1 MKNFLARRRRA
12 CVRLGLLFATVWVVT
27 MLSLG
32 SAQAVTP
39 RQLLEVKDIAD
50 VVVSPDGQSVA
61 FRVQQPNVE
70 RNVVDAAWY
79 VQDVEGTAPA
89 RRVADGGV
97 VMQEFWGLPAP
108 APAVWSPD
116 SAEIYFGAMVDG
128 KLDVWRAAAD
138 GSGAVAITRDPADVR
153 AFVLSDDGRLLTYSV
168 GATRAQ
174 ERAAERAERERG
186 IRIDQTVP
194 VGQPLFRSGL
204 ELGRPETQRF
214 REGREGYRASLSV
227 DVPSRWKVIDLV
239 SGARRELA
247 PSEVPAASD
256 TLAAMPN
263 GNFTQLDRVREPGTD
278 RVLSLTGSGIE
289 PGLSSQSPRVE
300 LAVLPEGEGGTVIK
314 CVREP
319 CRDATITHAQW
330 RPRHQEVLFTVT
342 DRDQGLAQSIYRW
355 EFETDEVELIVQ
367 SRGLVNGGRHDRS
380 PCGVSASALV
390 CVTAE
395 ADQPPRLERIDL
407 ETSARRTLY
416 DPNRKLASDI
426 AASTPAQFLRWEDA
440 NGQIITAQFFAAR
453 PREGRPPPLFV
464 NYYSCSGFLRGGF
477 GDEWPLASL
486 ADQGISALCI
496 NYVPLKADAV
506 ERYDSG
512 LAAVG
517 SAIDLLAST
526 GRIDRRR
533 VGMGGL
539 SMGAEMTLWTV
550 MNSELVAAAAVSSA
564 STSPLG
570 YELRRLQDDSYLPRL
585 RKFWQLGP
593 LDDTPER
600 WKRLSP
606 AFNVDKVKAP
616 VMMQLPE
623 REYIQTL
630 DYAVPLIKRGLAELY
645 VFPNEA
651 HNKFQPRQKLAVY
664 ERNLDWF
671 KFWLLGEA
679 DPVPEKREQ
688 YARWRMMKAAHDGQV
703 GHVSQAAR

>member
-1 MKNFLARRRRA
+1 MKFPAKRTRA
-12 CVRLGLLFATVWVVT
+12 CVRLGLLCATVWAAV
-27 MLSLG
+27 LSPLG
-32 SAQAVTP
+32 AAQAVTP
-39 RQLLEVKDIAD
+39 RQLLEVTDIAD
-50 VVVSPDGQSVA
+50 VVVSPDGRSVA
-61 FRVQQPNVE
+61 FRVQQPDVA
-70 RNVVDAAWY
+70 RNVVAAAWY
-79 VQDVEGTAPA
+79 VQEVAGTTPP

-116 SAEIYFGAMVDG
+116 SRAIYFGAMVDG
-128 KLDVWRAAAD
+128 QVDVWRAAAD
-138 GSGAVAITRDPADVR
+138 GSGAVAITLAPADVR
-153 AFVLSDDGRLLTYSV
+153 AFALSDDGRFLTYSV
-168 GATRAQ
+168 GATRA
-174 ERAAERAERERG
+174 EARAAEQAEREQG
-186 IRIDQTVP
+186 ILIDKTVP
-194 VGQPLFRSGL
+194 IGQPLFRSGL

-214 REGREGYRASLSV
+214 REGKEGYRASLSG
-227 DVPSRWKVIDLV
+227 DVPSRWKAIDLV

-247 PSEVPAASD
+247 PSEAPAASD

-263 GNFTQLDRVREPGTD
+263 GDFTQLDRVREPGSD
-278 RVLSLTGSGIE
+278 RILSLTGSGIE
-289 PGLSSQSPRVE
+289 PGLSSQPPRVE
-300 LAVLPEGEGGTVIK
+300 LAVMPEGEGGPTIR
-314 CVREP
+314 CTREQ
-319 CRDATITHAQW
+319 CRGATITGAQW
-330 RPRHQEVLFTVT
+330 RPHHQEVLFTVT
-342 DRDQGLAQSIYRW
+342 DRGQGLAQSIYRW
-355 EFETDEVELIVQ
+355 KFETDEVVTLVQ
-367 SRGLVNGGRHDRS
+367 SRGLVNGGRHERS
-380 PCGVSASALV
+380 PCGVSARALV

-407 ETSARRTLY
+407 ETGARRILF
-416 DPNRKLASDI
+416 DPNRQLAADI
-426 AASTPAQFLRWEDA
+426 AASTPAQFLRWENA
-440 NGQIITAQFFAAR
+440 SGQAITAQFFAAR
-453 PREGRPPPLFV
+453 RRDGRPPPLFL

-486 ADQGISALCI
+486 AEQGISALCI
-496 NYVPLKADAV
+496 NYVPLKPDAV

-526 GRIDRRR
+526 GRIDRSR

-539 SMGAEMTLWTV
+539 SMGAEMTLWTL
-550 MNSELVAAAAVSSA
+550 MNSDLIAAAAVSSA
-564 STSPLG
+564 GQSPLG

-585 RKFWQLGP
+585 RKFWQLGS
-593 LDDTPER
+593 LADTPQQ
-600 WKRLSP
+600 WKRLSL

-616 VMMQLPE
+616 IMMQLPE
-623 REYIQTL
+623 REYIQTV

-688 YARWRMMKAAHDGQV
+688 YARWRMMKDARDGQV
-703 GHVSQAAR
+703 GDASQAVR